1 MIEAGKKELLN
12 KRLKKIEEQ
21 HYDNPYDKLVQKVM
35 LRQEQDMNRMKD
47 NNMFFK
53 ENVQHNNRM
62 KELRRREKEATDAA

>member
-1 MIEAGKKELLN
+1 
-12 KRLKKIEEQ
+12 
-21 HYDNPYDKLVQKVM
+21 M